1 MHDTSARVEMVK
13 RRVRKLRRQRAG
25 RALGR
30 LLALCI
36 ALFTALMF
44 MLDAAVDT
52 TGGVI
57 YGMSGAMLLHE
68 DVGGYV
74 LVGVLSF
81 TAAVVITV
89 LCMRSREKTKRRDE
103 KKEESEE

>member
-1 MHDTSARVEMVK
+1 MYDMAT
-13 RRVRKLRRQRAG
+13 RVRLVKNRVHQKLCRREKRILGGLSAMCLLLCVSLAG
-25 RALGR
+25 TFGAFTGLGHPS
-30 LLALCI
+30 APG
-36 ALFTALMF
+36 M
-44 MLDAAVDT
+44 
-52 TGGVI
+52 
-57 YGMSGAMLLHE
+57 YGSMLLHE

-89 LCMRSREKTKRRDE
+89 LCMRSREKAKGRDE